1 MSLFLTGT
9 DTGVGKTFTAVAL
22 LRFLRAQGVRCAGF
36 KPICCGDRQ
45 DAEMLL
51 AASSDGLTID
61 EVNPV
66 WLKTPA
72 APWPAAMEEGVTIE
86 SSRLLVGL
94 ADLQERFDFVLVE
107 GVGGWLVPIGPQY
120 FVSDLAVEMGLP
132 VMVVAMNRLGCLN
145 HTLLT
150 VRSVVAS
157 GLSCRGV
164 VLNSLEQTPD
174 VALGTNRDVLEKTA
188 GVPILSGLL
197 SDLDALPD
205 VWLAAL
211 GVSRDRDSR

>member
-1 MSLFLTGT
+1 M
-9 DTGVGKTFTAVAL
+9 
-22 LRFLRAQGVRCAGF
+22 
-36 KPICCGDRQ
+36 
-45 DAEMLL
+45 
-51 AASSDGLTID
+51 
-61 EVNPV
+61 

-86 SSRLLVGL
+86 TSRLLAGL

-120 FVSDLAVEMGLP
+120 FVSDLAVEMKLP

-150 VRSVVAS
+150 VRSVIAH
-157 GLSCRGV
+157 GLSCSGV
-164 VLNSLEQTPD
+164 VLNSPDKTPD
-174 VALGTNRDVLEKTA
+174 VALVTNRGVLEQTA
-188 GVPILSGLL
+188 GVPILPGLS

-205 VWLAAL
+205 VWRAVL
-211 GVSRDRDSR
+211 GVSRNRD